1 MSIYGIGTDI
11 VEIAR
16 IEQALSRHGER
27 FDTRLLHTDA
37 LPDWQAALAPAA
49 WLAKRFAAKE
59 AFAKALGTGL
69 RGVVTLRNIG
79 LQHDALG
86 RPVFFCA
93 PVLAAELALRG
104 IQQLHLSLSDERA
117 YVLAFVVMEN
127 QSKPSI

>member
-27 FDTRLLHTDA
+27 FATRLLHPDE

-49 WLAKRFAAKE
+49 WLAKRF
-59 AFAKALGTGL
+59 
-69 RGVVTLRNIG
+69 GVVTLRNIG

>member
-1 MSIYGIGTDI
+1 MAIHGIGTDI

-27 FDTRLLHTDA
+27 FATRLLH
-37 LPDWQAALAPAA
+37 PDELSAWQAAVAPAA

-79 LQHDALG
+79 VHHDALG
-86 RPVFFCA
+86 RPAFFCA
-93 PVLAAELALRG
+93 PPLAAELALRG

-127 QSKPSI
+127 